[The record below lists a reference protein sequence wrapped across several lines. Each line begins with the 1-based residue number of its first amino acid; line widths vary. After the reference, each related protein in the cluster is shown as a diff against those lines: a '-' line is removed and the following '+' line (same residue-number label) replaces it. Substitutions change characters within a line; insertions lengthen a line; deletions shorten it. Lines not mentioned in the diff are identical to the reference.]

1 MSWSFSQYITFKE
14 CPRKWYFAY
23 KLVRTSVTKEPIR
36 KEAFYLKQ
44 LKTIDA
50 WRGIIV
56 DKIIS
61 EKVIPSVGS
70 GSPISLGESVVEAR
84 KCFDDQLA
92 FAKERK
98 WRESGVTKS
107 GEDNYAVLWELET
120 GQDTGEPLEKA
131 WSEIE
136 TALTNFYQMTELWD
150 LFESATYLKPQEQIG
165 FRQYGIYV
173 TCKPDLLILYKDA
186 DPILVDWK
194 VHRYGIKD
202 YRQQLALYALALT
215 QSPLPKKYPMELA
228 GVLPTDI
235 RVREVQLLTENIYS
249 YDLVESE
256 VNEIKSV
263 IGTSARKM
271 ELLIADEDDDFTY
284 LDVPTT
290 EFAEKC
296 QRCPFQ
302 TICWENSIWEKKIK
316 CQESKQTSFLC

>member
-1 MSWSFSQYITFKE
+1 MGWSFSQYIIFKE

-23 KLVRTSVTKEPIR
+23 KLANPLATKEAIR

-56 DKIIS
+56 DKVIS
-61 EKVIPSVGS
+61 DKIIPSVG
-70 GSPISLGESVVEAR
+70 GLPVSLHESIAEAR
-84 KCFDDQLA
+84 QYFDNQLA

-98 WRESGVTKS
+98 WRNDDVRKTGNDDYT
-107 GEDNYAVLWELET
+107 VLWELET
-120 GQDTGEPLEKA
+120 GQETSELLEKA

-136 TALTNFYQMTELWD
+136 SALTNFYQMTELWD
-150 LFESATYLKPQEQIG
+150 LFESATHLIPQEELS
-165 FRQYGIYV
+165 FRQYGVYI

-186 DPILVDWK
+186 EPILVDWK

-228 GVLPTDI
+228 GVFPTDV
-235 RVREVQLLTENIYS
+235 RLREVQLLTKNIYS
-249 YDLVESE
+249 YDLDESE
-256 VNEIKSV
+256 INEIKSV
-263 IGTSARKM
+263 IGTSSRKM
-271 ELLIADEDDDFTY
+271 ELTIADEGDDFTY

-302 TICWENSIWEKKIK
+302 PICWENSIWEKEIK
-316 CQESKQTSFLC
+316 CQESKQISFLC